1 MNVFKSVIFF
11 AVIGFEWLSTIQEV
25 ILMQKM
31 HTWTYLMH
39 FKVIVNRKMLI
50 LGVKISSCCSA

>member
-1 MNVFKSVIFF
+1 MDFFNRVIFF
-11 AVIGFEWLSTIQEV
+11 AVMGFEKLSTIQEV

-39 FKVIVNRKMLI
+39 FKVIVNIK
-50 LGVKISSCCSA
+50 V